1 MGRAIGPG
9 EGAGRL
15 MGSYRRLLK
24 DVLVYWP
31 RLLAATLLAGV
42 LAAMTAAYAG
52 LVKYWLDDAL
62 IGGDLAML
70 LLISLA
76 IPVVAL
82 IKAASSYGEAYL
94 MRHVGNSVVRAL
106 RDRLY
111 GHLLALP
118 VGYFTTQR
126 SGELISRFANDVNL
140 IQNMVTTGLIDLAQH
155 GITLVVLL
163 GYVFY
168 LNWKL
173 AILAVIVLPVAYTL
187 LVRVIRRLRRLATVM
202 QEQVAGLT
210 AIVQESL
217 MGLRVIKAFAKE
229 EFAREE
235 FRQQNARAFTSYMR
249 LVRLME
255 FVPPVIEFAGAL
267 GFALVVWYGGRLV
280 MIEKVMT
287 PGELISFLV
296 ACGLLYGPVKRLS
309 AVGSQLQPVLAAA
322 DRVFAILDQPTEH
335 QMDRGRIELD
345 RVTRGIEFERVSF
358 QYGPDNPP
366 ALQEVS
372 LRIGAGE
379 MVALVGS
386 SGSGKSTIVNLI
398 ARFYE
403 PTSGR
408 VLLDGHDVLDIRLLS
423 LRRLIGIVS
432 QETVLFQ
439 DTVRNN
445 IAFGRAD
452 LPLEAVIEAAKAAY
466 AHNFITALAQGYD
479 TVIGER
485 GLTLSGGERQ
495 RLAIARAFLINPP
508 ILILDEA
515 TSALDYESEAI
526 VQKALSDLIKGRT
539 TLVVAHRLSTVQQ
552 ADRILVLEG
561 GRIVE
566 EGTHAQLLRL
576 EGVYRRLYDR
586 QFRDDDPEPMVDPLV
601 GAEPAK
607 EPLRHG

>member
-1 MGRAIGPG
+1 MRA
-9 EGAGRL
+9 
-15 MGSYRRLLK
+15 YRRLLA
-24 DVLVYWP
+24 DVVVHWP
-31 RLLAATLLAGV
+31 RLLAAGLCAGV
-42 LAAMTAAYAG
+42 LAATTAGYAW

-62 IGGDLAML
+62 IAGNLTML
-70 LLISLA
+70 VLISLA
-76 IPVVAL
+76 IPAVAL
-82 IKAASSYGEAYL
+82 VKSVSSYGESYL
-94 MRHVGNSVVRAL
+94 LRHVGNSIVCVL
-106 RDRLY
+106 RERLY

-118 VGYFTTQR
+118 VGYYATQR
-126 SGELISRFANDVNL
+126 IGGLMSRFTNDINV
-140 IQNMVTTGLIDLAQH
+140 IQSLVTVGFIDLMQH
-155 GITLVVLL
+155 GLTLVVLL

-173 AILAVIVLPVAYTL
+173 ALLAVIVLPVSYIL
-187 LVRVIRRLRRLATVM
+187 LVRVLHRLKRLSTVM
-202 QEQVAGLT
+202 QEQLAGLT
-210 AIVQESL
+210 AMLQESL
-217 MGLRVIKAFAKE
+217 VGLRVIKAFAKE

-235 FRQQNARAFTSYMR
+235 FRQQNARVFTAYMR

-255 FVPPVIEFAGAL
+255 FVPPVIEVAGAL
-267 GFALVVWYGGRLV
+267 GFALVVWYGGRQVLIDKA
-280 MIEKVMT
+280 MS
-287 PGELISFLV
+287 PGELFSFLV

-309 AVGSQLQPVLAAA
+309 TVGSQLQPVMAAA
-322 DRVFAILDQPTEH
+322 DRIFAILDQPTEM
-335 QMDRGRIELD
+335 QMDRGRIELT
-345 RVTRGIEFERVSF
+345 RVERGIEFERVSF
-358 QYGPDNPP
+358 RYEPDSPP

-379 MVALVGS
+379 LVALVGS

-403 PTSGR
+403 PSSGR
-408 VLLDGHDVLDIRLLS
+408 VLLDGHDLRDVRLTA

-432 QETVLFQ
+432 QETILFQ

-466 AHNFITALAQGYD
+466 AHNFITALSRGYD

-526 VQKALSDLIKGRT
+526 VQQALNDLIKGRT

-566 EGTHAQLLRL
+566 EGAHEPLLRQN
-576 EGVYRRLYDR
+576 GVYRRLYDR
-586 QFRDDDPEPMVDPLV
+586 QFRDDESESLL
-601 GAEPAK
+601 GAAPA
-607 EPLRHG
+607 EESSRHG